1 MAYTRGTVLRTAFD
15 TYTIRR
21 KRGGGSSGEVFEVLD
36 SDRTP
41 RALKVLEVTKT
52 SQHGLRR
59 SKDEFN
65 FAFRT
70 PHRNIA
76 PLLDCGITGSKA
88 AFVVMPLYAASLRD
102 WIRDWIK
109 EGIAPENVLRFF
121 GYILDGLEAAHLHGV
136 RHGAIRPENIFA
148 SDDGKELLIADF
160 GIAQLLESSRK
171 PSKSKAAASKAVA
184 DKAVA
189 DKAVAKAEP
198 ANPYAAP
205 EQHAATKAATKA
217 TVDEKADV
225 YALGILLREMFLG
238 TTEMGLGHPDIGDV
252 APNFAYLDWTVGRMT
267 NPEPSRRPSV
277 SEVKRELIARGHEFL
292 SLQRLNALKTEI
304 LRESEPDDPL
314 VRNPIAIQAV
324 DFKGDT
330 LYLTL
335 STVPPTAWVQAFH
348 AGDTDPRAGHH
359 GPNRFIFLGR
369 LAHMKIGRGL
379 DPAQL
384 LEFAKI
390 YVAAANRLYA
400 ETATAEY
407 RHALEA
413 EREKR
418 RAMIAAEERRHAV
431 LSRLR
436 L

>member
-21 KRGGGSSGEVFEVLD
+21 KRGDGSSGEVFEVHD
-36 SDRTP
+36 SDRVS

-88 AFVVMPLYAASLRD
+88 AFVVMPLYAVSLRD
-102 WIRDWIK
+102 WIK
-109 EGIAPENVLRFF
+109 AGIAPENVLRFF

-136 RHGAIRPENIFA
+136 RHGAIKPENIFA
-148 SDDGKELLIADF
+148 SEDGKELLIADF
-160 GIAQLLESSRK
+160 GIAQLLESAKK
-171 PSKSKAAASKAVA
+171 PSKGKAASSKTAPGKVTLQQA
-184 DKAVA
+184 QV
-189 DKAVAKAEP
+189 
-198 ANPYAAP
+198 NPYAAP
-205 EQHAATKAATKA
+205 EQQDAKA

-238 TTEMGLGHPDIGDV
+238 KTEMGLGHPDIGDV
-252 APNFAYLDWTVGRMT
+252 APSFAYLDWTVGRMT

-292 SLQRLNALKTEI
+292 SLQRLNSLKTEI

-314 VRNPIAIQAV
+314 VRNPIAIQSV
-324 DFKGDT
+324 DFKGET

-335 STVPPTAWVQAFH
+335 STVPPAAWVQAFH
-348 AGDTDPRAGHH
+348 EGDADPRAGIH
-359 GPNRFIFLGR
+359 GPNRFVFLGR
-369 LAHMKIGRGL
+369 LGHMKIGRGF

-384 LEFAKI
+384 LEFAKL

-407 RHALEA
+407 RQALAA

-418 RAMIAAEERRHAV
+418 KAMIAAEERRHAV

>member
-21 KRGGGSSGEVFEVLD
+21 KRGEGRAGEVFEVLD
-36 SDRTP
+36 SDRVA

-76 PLLDCGITGSKA
+76 PLFDCGMTGSKA

-102 WIRDWIK
+102 WIK
-109 EGIAPENVLRFF
+109 AGIAQENVLRFF
-121 GYILDGLEAAHLHGV
+121 GHILDGLEAAHLHGV
-136 RHGAIRPENIFA
+136 RHGAIKPENIFA
-148 SDDGKELLIADF
+148 SEDGKELLIADF
-160 GIAQLLESSRK
+160 GIARLLETAKK
-171 PSKSKAAASKAVA
+171 PSKSKAASSKSAESKLAESKAASGSETVS
-184 DKAVA
+184 
-189 DKAVAKAEP
+189 
-198 ANPYAAP
+198 PYAAP
-205 EQHAATKAATKA
+205 ELREPKA
-217 TVDEKADV
+217 VIDEKADV
-225 YALGILLREMFLG
+225 YALGILLREMFIG
-238 TTEMGLGHPDIGDV
+238 KTEMGLGHPDIGDV

-314 VRNPIAIQAV
+314 VRNPIAIQSV

-335 STVPPTAWVQAFH
+335 STVPPPAWVQAFH
-348 AGDTDPRAGHH
+348 EGDTDPRAGNH
-359 GPNRFIFLGR
+359 GPNRFVFLGR
-369 LAHMKIGRGL
+369 LGHMKISRGF

-384 LEFAKI
+384 LEFAKL

-407 RHALEA
+407 QQALAA

-418 RAMIAAEERRHAV
+418 KAMIAAEERRHAV